1 MEAVIRFI
9 DQYWLFFTI
18 VIGTI
23 LLIVATHA
31 LYKVFVRAQSRK
43 PSFAPIV
50 KKMVVPES
58 KIMAE
63 PEVVIETVPLPEP
76 VTQVSAPVSQPEI
89 QIPPTE
95 IKPLSETKTVP
106 EPLDPALPISGAKT
120 NAPVIITAPV
130 PSPVETVVKPIP
142 PLLPAKS
149 GSKRVGSATSNL
161 STLHSPLPPVELEK
175 GEKPKLAVDKKPKT
189 VTPVPK
195 PVPKPKPKKKL
206 PPKFHVLYRS
216 TDENWYVKKEG
227 NDAIIRVLE
236 TYREAVSFATIKA
249 LSSDSTVVVHRK
261 DGKILKQ
268 SSLKD
273 VMDSEEDD

>member
-9 DQYWLFFTI
+9 YQYWLFFTM

-23 LLIVATHA
+23 LLIVAVNA
-31 LYKVFVRAQSRK
+31 LYKAYIRAQSKK
-43 PSFAPIV
+43 PSPPPAV
-50 KKMVVPES
+50 KKIVEPEIKIEIVPE
-58 KIMAE
+58 A
-63 PEVVIETVPLPEP
+63 VVETATPPETVSLVPEIL
-76 VTQVSAPVSQPEI
+76 SQPEVR
-89 QIPPTE
+89 IPPTE
-95 IKPLSETKTVP
+95 TRPISETETAAEPMDSAVALSKT
-106 EPLDPALPISGAKT
+106 AAQ
-120 NAPVIITAPV
+120 APVIIAEPV
-130 PSPVETVVKPIP
+130 LSPDEPVVKPVP
-142 PLLPAKS
+142 PILPAKS
-149 GSKRVGSATSNL
+149 GNKRVGSTAINL
-161 STLHSPLPPVELEK
+161 STLHSPLPPVELDK
-175 GEKPKLAVDKKPKT
+175 SEKPKLLVDKKPKS
-189 VTPVPK
+189 VTPAPK

-216 TDENWYVKKEG
+216 TDESWYVKKEG

>member
-1 MEAVIRFI
+1 MESVIRFI
-9 DQYWLFFTI
+9 YQYWLFFTI

-23 LLIVATHA
+23 LLIVATNA
-31 LYKVFVRAQSRK
+31 IYKAFIRAQSKK
-43 PSFAPIV
+43 PSPAPIV
-50 KKMVVPES
+50 KKMVEPE
-58 KIMAE
+58 IQITIE
-63 PEVVIETVPLPEP
+63 PEVVVETVPLPEP
-76 VTQVSAPVSQPEI
+76 VTQVPELASTPEI
-89 QIPPTE
+89 QIQPTE
-95 IKPLSETKTVP
+95 TNPLSETKTVT
-106 EPLDPALPISGAKT
+106 EPLEPTLPLSKAET
-120 NAPVIITAPV
+120 NSPVIIAEPV
-130 PSPVETVVKPIP
+130 PSPVETVIKPIP
-142 PLLPAKS
+142 PSLPAKS

-175 GEKPKLAVDKKPKT
+175 GEKPKLVVDKKPKAAT
-189 VTPVPK
+189 QTPK

-216 TDENWYVKKEG
+216 TDESWYVKKEG